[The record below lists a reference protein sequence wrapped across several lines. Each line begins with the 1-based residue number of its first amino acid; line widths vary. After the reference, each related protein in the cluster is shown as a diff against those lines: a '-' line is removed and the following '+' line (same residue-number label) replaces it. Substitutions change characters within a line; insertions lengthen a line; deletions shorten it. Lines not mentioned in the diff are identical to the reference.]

1 MRHLY
6 SLLFYLVLPFILLRL
21 WWRGIKSPG
30 YRERISE
37 RLGDVSRR
45 NDRPIIWLHA
55 VSVGE
60 TMAAKPL
67 IDALLVR
74 YPEHQLLVT
83 NTTPTGSAQL
93 QRLYTENVQ
102 HCYFPYDVPHA
113 IERFL
118 DNIKPSIL
126 IVMETELWPNLYHQ
140 CAERNIPI
148 VLANARLSVKSSQGY
163 QKVGSLVKPLLRKIS
178 YLGAQSQQDL
188 ERFLQLGAFN
198 DKSGIAG
205 NLKYQMTVPD
215 DALKQAA
222 ELKEKVGERPVWIA
236 ASTHQGEDEQLLS
249 VHKELLKSY
258 PNLLMLL
265 VPRHPERFED
275 VARLCHDTGE
285 GVVLRSQH
293 QLPTLTDSIWLIDS
307 MGELIL
313 FYAVAEFA
321 FIGGSLVKTGGHNPL
336 EPAALQ
342 LACAIGPHTFNFTD
356 IMDTLLTANA
366 IEQIETQ
373 TELETLFLAWLN
385 QPDLARKTGEAAHQ
399 VLQKNQGAVEHL
411 MQRIEGLIAT

>member
-6 SLLFYLVLPFILLRL
+6 SLLFYVLLPFILLRL

-30 YRERISE
+30 YRERIGE
-37 RLGDVSRR
+37 RLGDVSKID
-45 NDRPIIWLHA
+45 DRPVIWLHA

-74 YPEHQLLVT
+74 FPEYQLVVS

-93 QRLYTENVQ
+93 QRLYPEGVQ

-140 CAERNIPI
+140 CSEQNIPI
-148 VLANARLSVKSSQGY
+148 VLANARLSAKSLQGY
-163 QKVGSLVKPLLRKIS
+163 QKVTSLVKPVLQEVS

-188 ERFLQLGAFN
+188 ERFHQLGAVK

-215 DALKQAA
+215 DALKHAA
-222 ELKEKVGERPVWIA
+222 KIKDEVGQRPIWIA
-236 ASTHQGEDEQLLS
+236 ASTHQGEDEQLLAI
-249 VHKELLKSY
+249 HKRLLESY

-275 VARLCHDTGE
+275 VVKLCHETGL
-285 GVVLRSQH
+285 GVVQRSQR
-293 QLPTLTDSIWLIDS
+293 QLPTVTDSIWLIDS
-307 MGELIL
+307 MGELMM
-313 FYAVAEFA
+313 FYALAEFA

-336 EPAALQ
+336 EPAALK
-342 LACAIGPHTFNFTD
+342 LACATGPHTFNFTD
-356 IMDTLLTANA
+356 ITDTLLAANA
-366 IEQIETQ
+366 IEQVENEA
-373 TELETLFLAWLN
+373 ELVALFLAWLE
-385 QPDLARKTGEAAHQ
+385 QPGLARKTGEAAHQ

-411 MQRIEGLIAT
+411 MQQLEGFLER